1 MKHWKIK
8 NVSDQ
13 PRKVTIALASNKSKG
28 IILQPNE
35 FVVALPQMTAVID
48 AQERRDFIEIERDYE
63 NKHNFLL
70 GEIMDLED
78 DMSIDDIKEVIKKF
92 KS

>member
-1 MKHWKIK
+1 MNHWKIK

-13 PRKVTIALASNKSKG
+13 PRKVTVALASNKSKG
-28 IILQPNE
+28 VILQPNE

-48 AQERRDFIEIERDYE
+48 AQERREFIEIERDYE
-63 NKHNFLL
+63 NKHNFPL
-70 GEIMDLED
+70 GEVMDLED
-78 DMSIDDIKEVIKKF
+78 DISIDEIKDIIKKF